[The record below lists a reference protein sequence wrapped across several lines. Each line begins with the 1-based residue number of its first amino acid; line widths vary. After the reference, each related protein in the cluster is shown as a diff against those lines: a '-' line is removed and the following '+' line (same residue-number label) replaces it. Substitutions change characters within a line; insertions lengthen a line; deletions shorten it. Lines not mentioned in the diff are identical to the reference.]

1 MIEHIVHFFKAEFS
15 YTWHLNLPF
24 RIVKGD
30 EIHYELLINRGEL
43 QYDKELSDE
52 FIFNS
57 YFRNHKIDSGDT
69 LVVIGYKENL
79 DKFDKYV
86 RSRY

>member
-24 RIVKGD
+24 RIVKGG

-52 FIFNS
+52 FFE
-57 YFRNHKIDSGDT
+57 
-69 LVVIGYKENL
+69 L
-79 DKFDKYV
+79 KFDEFLFVEDLQIDHNGDIVVWLDIPK
-86 RSRY
+86 S

>member
-15 YTWHLNLPF
+15 YIWHLNLPF

-43 QYDKELSDE
+43 QYDKELSNEFFELKFDE
-52 FIFNS
+52 FLFVEDLQ
-57 YFRNHKIDSGDT
+57 IDHNGDI
-69 LVVIGYKENL
+69 VVWL
-79 DKFDKYV
+79 DIPK
-86 RSRY
+86 S